1 MMKYNTCMEF
11 DLQDYH
17 FLKSTT
23 DSIKKDLDKVEDEVT
38 SMLPEKSTGN
48 SIVFEKNVPMTVD
61 IICDCEVESVP
72 SFVTSVGMTIN
83 RVTTGQPSYINSISS
98 MRIVW
103 TTSEENGSRG
113 QIQWTDCWYDIT
125 TTGTATQWTLTLPDG
140 YSYKITK
147 HYF

>member
-1 MMKYNTCMEF
+1 MKYNTCMEF

-23 DSIKKDLDKVEDEVT
+23 DSIKTKLDKVEDEIT

-48 SIVFEKNVPMTVD
+48 SIVFKKNVPMIVD
-61 IICDCEVESVP
+61 IICDCQVETVP
-72 SFVTSVGMTIN
+72 SFGTSAGMTIN
-83 RVTTGQPSYINSISS
+83 RVTTGQPGYIGSVSC

-103 TTSEENGSRG
+103 NTSEKNGSRG
-113 QIQWTDCWYDIT
+113 QIQWNDCWYNIT
-125 TTGTATQWTLTLPDG
+125 TTGTATQWTLTLPEG

>member
-1 MMKYNTCMEF
+1 MKYNTCMEF

-23 DSIKKDLDKVEDEVT
+23 DSIQTKLDKVEDEVT

-48 SIVFEKNVPMTVD
+48 SIVFEKNVPMIVD

-72 SFVTSVGMTIN
+72 SFGTSVGMTIR
-83 RVTTGQPSYINSISS
+83 RVTVDQPGYINSISS

-125 TTGTATQWTLTLPDG
+125 TTGKETQWTLTLPDG

-147 HYF
+147 NYF

>member
-23 DSIKKDLDKVEDEVT
+23 DSIEKKLDKVEDEVT

-48 SIVFEKNVPMTVD
+48 SIVFEKNVPMIVD
-61 IICDCEVESVP
+61 IICDCEVETVP
-72 SFVTSVGMTIN
+72 SFGTTPGMTIN
-83 RVTTGQPSYINSISS
+83 RVTVDQPGYIYSISS

-147 HYF
+147 NYF

>member
-1 MMKYNTCMEF
+1 MKYNTCMEF

-23 DSIKKDLDKVEDEVT
+23 DSIKKDLDKVEDEIT
-38 SMLPEKSTGN
+38 SILPEKSTGN
-48 SIVFEKNVPMTVD
+48 SIVFKKNVPMIVD
-61 IICDCEVESVP
+61 IICDCELEGPP
-72 SFVTSVGMTIN
+72 SFQTSAGMTVRQVNIDPP
-83 RVTTGQPSYINSISS
+83 GYINSISS

-113 QIQWTDCWYDIT
+113 QIQWTDCYYDIT
-125 TTGTATQWTLTLPDG
+125 TTGTATQWTLTLPSN

-147 HYF
+147 NYF

>member
-1 MMKYNTCMEF
+1 MKYNTCMEF

-23 DSIKKDLDKVEDEVT
+23 DSLETKLDKVENEVT

-48 SIVFEKNVPMTVD
+48 SVVFEKNVPMIVD
-61 IICDCEVESVP
+61 IICDCEVEGVP
-72 SFVTSVGMTIN
+72 SFATSVGMTIN

-147 HYF
+147 NYF

>member
-1 MMKYNTCMEF
+1 MKYNTCMEF

-17 FLKSTT
+17 FLKAST
-23 DSIKKDLDKVEDEVT
+23 DSLEKKLDKVEDEVT

-48 SIVFEKNVPMTVD
+48 TIVFEKNVPMTVD
-61 IICDCEVESVP
+61 IICDCEVEGIP
-72 SFVTSVGMTIN
+72 SFGTSVGMTIN
-83 RVTTGQPSYINSISS
+83 RVTTEHPSYIGSVSC

-103 TTSEENGSRG
+103 TTSEDNGSRG
-113 QIQWTDCWYDIT
+113 QIQWTDCWYNIT

-147 HYF
+147 NYF

>member
-1 MMKYNTCMEF
+1 MKYNTCMEF

-23 DSIKKDLDKVEDEVT
+23 DSIEKKLDKVEDEVT
-38 SMLPEKSTGN
+38 SMLPEKSIGN

-61 IICDCEVESVP
+61 IICDCEVETVP
-72 SFVTSVGMTIN
+72 SFQTSVGMTIR
-83 RVTTGQPSYINSISS
+83 RVTVDQPGYINSISS

-103 TTSEENGSRG
+103 NTSEENGSRG

-140 YSYKITK
+140 FSYKITK
-147 HYF
+147 NYF